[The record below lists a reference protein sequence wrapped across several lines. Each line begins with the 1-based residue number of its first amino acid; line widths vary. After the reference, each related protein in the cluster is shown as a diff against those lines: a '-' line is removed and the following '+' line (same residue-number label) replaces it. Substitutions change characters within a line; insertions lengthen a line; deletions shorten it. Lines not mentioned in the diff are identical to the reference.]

1 MANELAVD
9 EQGVAKIVAV
19 LKALAEPNR
28 LRILAMLMQHDSCNC
43 ELRDQLSLSPNL
55 LSHHLR
61 VLERAGLVSHRRG
74 AADARWIYYTADE
87 AAIAG
92 WRQWF
97 SRFLNPARSQQLPAL
112 PGPEGRQTVGKG
124 D

>member
-1 MANELAVD
+1 MTNKLAVD
-9 EQGVAKIVAV
+9 EQVVAKIVAV

-28 LRILAMLMQHDSCNC
+28 LQILAMLMQHDSCNC
-43 ELRDQLSLSPNL
+43 ELHDQLGLSPNL

-61 VLERAGLVSHRRG
+61 VLERAGLVSHQRD
-74 AADARWIYYTADE
+74 AMDARWIYYTADE

-92 WRQWF
+92 WQQWF
-97 SRFLNPARSQQLPAL
+97 SRFLNPARSQQSPAL
-112 PGPEGRQTVGKG
+112 LRPEGRQTV